1 MREDVTF
8 GSGGVRCAAW
18 LYRPAGER
26 PPVIVMAHGL
36 GGVRGMRLDAFAERF
51 TAAGYACLVF
61 DYRHFGDS
69 EGEPRR
75 LIDVGRQLDDY
86 AAALAF
92 ARTLDGV
99 DTERVVLWG
108 TSFSGG
114 HVMRAAA
121 RDGRVAAVVAQC
133 PFTDG
138 PASTRAMPLRAAL
151 GVSALAARDLVGAAL
166 GRDPV
171 RVTLAAEPGHVG
183 LMASPDALSGYS
195 ALVPEGAELGNAV
208 AARVGARIPT
218 YSPGRSAGG
227 VTCPLFVA
235 VCDPD
240 TVAPSAATLR
250 HLSSAPRATV
260 RRYPHGHFDIYV
272 GSAFEEVVAD
282 ELAFLAE
289 TVPVPAADA

>member
-1 MREDVTF
+1 MREDVSF
-8 GSGGVRCAAW
+8 DSDGVRCAAW
-18 LYRPAGER
+18 LYRPTGER
-26 PPVIVMAHGL
+26 PPVVVMAHGL

-69 EGEPRR
+69 AGEPRR
-75 LIDVGRQLDDY
+75 LIDVDRQLDDY
-86 AAALAF
+86 AAAIAF

-99 DTERVVLWG
+99 DPRRVVLWG

-114 HVMRAAA
+114 HVLRAAV
-121 RDGRVAAVVAQC
+121 RDGRVAAVVSQC

-138 PASTRAMPLRAAL
+138 LASTRALPLRAAL
-151 GVSALAARDLVGAAL
+151 GVSALAARDLAGAAL

-171 RVTLAAEPGHVG
+171 RVTLAAEPGQVG
-183 LMASPDALSGYS
+183 LMASEDALAGYS
-195 ALVPEGAELGNAV
+195 ALLPEGAELGNAV

-218 YSPGRSAGG
+218 YHPGRSAKD
-227 VTCPLFVA
+227 VACPLFVA

-240 TVAPSAATLR
+240 TVAPAGATLR
-250 HLSSAPRATV
+250 HLASAPRATV
-260 RRYPHGHFDIYV
+260 RRYPYGHFEIYV
-272 GSAFEEVVAD
+272 GDAFEEVVAD

-289 TVPVPAADA
+289 HVPVSAPGA